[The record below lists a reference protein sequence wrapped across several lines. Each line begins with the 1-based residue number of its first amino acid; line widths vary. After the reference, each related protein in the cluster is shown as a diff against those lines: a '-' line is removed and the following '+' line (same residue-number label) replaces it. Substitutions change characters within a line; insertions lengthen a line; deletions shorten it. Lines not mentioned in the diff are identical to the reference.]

1 MFRGSSSHTLDDKG
15 RIIIPTRFRNIIQ
28 TGGGNT
34 LMLTQR
40 DGCLYGYTMNEWS
53 TLEQEIKSMAN
64 ISDAFRRFLRI
75 FVGSAQ
81 ECTLDKQGRVLIPQS
96 LREYGE
102 LEKDVV
108 LVGVLNHFE
117 IWSQDKWAREN
128 ELLKKDMQ
136 QVEVRDEIAK
146 LGL

>member
-28 TGGGNT
+28 TGGGNA

-40 DGCLYGYTMNEWS
+40 DHCLYGYTMNEWS
-53 TLEQEIKSMAN
+53 KLEEDIKSMAN
-64 ISDAFRRFLRI
+64 MSDSFRRFLRI

-96 LREYGE
+96 LREYGG
-102 LEKDVV
+102 LEKEIV

-117 IWSQDKWAREN
+117 IWSQDNWTMEN
-128 ELLKKDMQ
+128 ELLEKDMQ
-136 QVEVRDEIAK
+136 QVEVRNEIAK

>member
-28 TGGGNT
+28 TGGGST
-34 LMLTQR
+34 IMLTQR
-40 DGCLYGYTMNEWS
+40 DRCLYGYTMNEWS
-53 TLEQEIKSMAN
+53 RLEQQIQSMAN
-64 ISDAFRRFLRI
+64 MSDSFRRFLRI

-81 ECTLDKQGRVLIPQS
+81 ECSLDKQGRVLIPPQ
-96 LREYGE
+96 LRQYGN

-108 LVGVLNHFE
+108 LVGVLTHFE
-117 IWSQDKWAREN
+117 IWSHDNWEEEN
-128 ELLKKDMQ
+128 SLLEKDLQ